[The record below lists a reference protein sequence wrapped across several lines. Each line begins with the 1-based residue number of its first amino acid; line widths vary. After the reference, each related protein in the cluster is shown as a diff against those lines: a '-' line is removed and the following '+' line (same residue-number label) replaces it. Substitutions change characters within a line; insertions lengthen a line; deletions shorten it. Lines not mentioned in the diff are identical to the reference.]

1 MDNLINETNQRL
13 QEIIDNLTTIKK
25 EYENKLSSSNK
36 EIEVELGKVKKY
48 KEDFFVAKQK
58 IEKMNA
64 DIEGF
69 EADYQNL
76 VDRFK
81 DDELANIL
89 IAANKEISAKI
100 DERKRKIGKDKIAMN
115 DLVEKAELSKD
126 KLVKLTAEK
135 RALELCLAKILDSY
149 EFYTKALS
157 QIIEYSKDNAGNLVA
172 CFHEQGDSIK
182 LNFTKSIE
190 EDEDFTQE
198 KIENALKEEYIIEDN
213 DLEEENDNI
222 EDEETSND
230 DEDMIDEDD
239 TQEEQDDE
247 EIESSLVDED
257 LDDEEIESEDIE
269 LDDEDITDDEDT
281 EIEETEETEDNEDA
295 EDDSEDDEEIQEEI
309 NEDNLIETDKYTIV
323 IDDVPSV
330 LYNFDDSIE
339 DYEEDEEEEDEKKD

>member
-25 EYENKLSSSNK
+25 EYENKLGSSNK

-58 IEKMNA
+58 IEKMNS

-100 DERKRKIGKDKIAMN
+100 DERKRKIAKDKIAMN

-190 EDEDFTQE
+190 ENEDYTQE
-198 KIENALKEEYIIEDN
+198 KIEDALKEEYIIEDN
-213 DLEEENDNI
+213 ELSEDIDNTDEEVVVDEEDSNDFNDNTTDEKEIESNSVIDEDMDDEDIEVEDIELEEDDITEN
-222 EDEETSND
+222 EDAFEETND
-230 DEDMIDEDD
+230 DEDLDENVEVEEQ
-239 TQEEQDDE
+239 QEEVNE
-247 EIESSLVDED
+247 ENV
-257 LDDEEIESEDIE
+257 
-269 LDDEDITDDEDT
+269 
-281 EIEETEETEDNEDA
+281 
-295 EDDSEDDEEIQEEI
+295 
-309 NEDNLIETDKYTIV
+309 IETDKYTIV

-339 DYEEDEEEEDEKKD
+339 DEEDEKKD

>member
-25 EYENKLSSSNK
+25 EYENKLGSSNK

-58 IEKMNA
+58 IEKMNS

-100 DERKRKIGKDKIAMN
+100 DERKRKIAKDKIAMN

-190 EDEDFTQE
+190 ENEDYTQE
-198 KIENALKEEYIIEDN
+198 KIEDALKEEYIIEDN
-213 DLEEENDNI
+213 ELSEDIDNIDEEVVVDEEDSNDFNDNTTDEKEIESNSVIDEDMDDEDIEVEDIELEEDDITEN
-222 EDEETSND
+222 EDAFEETND
-230 DEDMIDEDD
+230 DEDLDENVEVEEQ
-239 TQEEQDDE
+239 QEEVNE
-247 EIESSLVDED
+247 ENV
-257 LDDEEIESEDIE
+257 
-269 LDDEDITDDEDT
+269 
-281 EIEETEETEDNEDA
+281 
-295 EDDSEDDEEIQEEI
+295 
-309 NEDNLIETDKYTIV
+309 IETDKYTIV

-330 LYNFDDSIE
+330 LYNFYDSIE
-339 DYEEDEEEEDEKKD
+339 DEEDEKKD